1 MTIQKALQVY
11 LDWKESHTISAY
23 ERYKVRLVQFL
34 DFISPKSCLQ
44 DVSGDD
50 VIAFHKYMETHYSP
64 ATIAYSARILK
75 NFFWFWKGRGFDNLN
90 PKEII
95 PIKFINAEKDIVTKS
110 DIDDMNDVLDQ
121 RYYSDLQ
128 RKLVL
133 NLLWDTGI
141 RISELLDIKLS
152 NINEVG
158 NDGFRTAK
166 VRTRKTMRYNLI
178 GWGSNTNNLLN
189 TYLGLRLCMEDVQ
202 SDFLFINRKTK
213 VRFTPKSI
221 QRWVKETREL
231 AGIDK
236 NITPHSFRHGKANEI
251 LEQGGTVRDV
261 GAILRHV
268 SPNSSFNYLQLSQKR
283 YIQTASKFLQA
294 A

>member
-1 MTIQKALQVY
+1 MTIQKALQIY
-11 LDWKESHTISAY
+11 LDWKESNTISAY

-44 DVSGDD
+44 DVSGED
-50 VIAFHKYMETHYSP
+50 VIAFHKYMKTHYSD
-64 ATIAYSARILK
+64 ATIAYSTRILR
-75 NFFWFWKGRGFDNLN
+75 NFFWFWNGRGFENLN
-90 PKEII
+90 HEEII
-95 PIKFINAEKDIVTKS
+95 PIKFVNADKDIVNK
-110 DIDDMNDVLDQ
+110 DDMEDMNDVLEE

-141 RISELLDIKLS
+141 RLSELLDIKLS
-152 NINEVG
+152 DIKEQ
-158 NDGFRTAK
+158 DQDKLRTAK

-178 GWGSNTNNLLN
+178 AWGSKTNDLLN
-189 TYLGLRLCMEDVQ
+189 QYLGLRLCMEDVE
-202 SDFLFINRKTK
+202 SDYLFINRKSK
-213 VRFTPKSI
+213 VRFTPKSV

-261 GAILRHV
+261 SAILRHV
-268 SPNSSFNYLQLSQKR
+268 SPNSSFNYLRLSQKR
-283 YIQTASKFLQA
+283 YLQTASKFLQVA
-294 A
+294 